1 MMIRNYTK
9 QSRGF
14 FIRVVAKIPMMT
26 VLQYINYSWNRIIGQ
41 VKYAL
46 FLFNQRF
53 LRAVYLLLHRDKR
66 PSVGQTN

>member
-26 VLQYINYSWNRIIGQ
+26 VLQLQLESD
-41 VKYAL
+41 
-46 FLFNQRF
+46 
-53 LRAVYLLLHRDKR
+53 HRTSEIRTIFIQPTFFKG
-66 PSVGQTN
+66 SILTVTS